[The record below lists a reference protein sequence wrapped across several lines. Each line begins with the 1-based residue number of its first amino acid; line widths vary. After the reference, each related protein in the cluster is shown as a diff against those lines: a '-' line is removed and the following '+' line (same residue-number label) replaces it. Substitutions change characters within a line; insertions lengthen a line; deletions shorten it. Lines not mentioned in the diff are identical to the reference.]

1 MTQDTENGRSPLV
14 AVVNDDVT
22 QRNMLV
28 GLLRQNG
35 FETLAFEGPEAAFAG
50 MNRKAPPDII
60 ITDLYMPGIDGW
72 RFCRLL
78 RSPEYK
84 AFNKVPI
91 LVVSATFSGEEAAQV
106 TADTGADAFAIMP
119 PDVPHLLTTVHK
131 LLRGESEGYRPR
143 VLIVE
148 DSKAL
153 AQILQHT
160 FNTHGY
166 QARTAAS
173 LREALETFR
182 QADFDMALLDYY
194 LADGH
199 GDTLLATF
207 SAIRPDCVC
216 IMMTADPDPGLA
228 LGWMKK
234 GASDYL
240 RKPFD
245 PDYLM
250 EVCARARRETALLR
264 VEHILERRT
273 LELRKSE
280 ALLAKTQRLS
290 KIGGWEFDA
299 RSQTMSL
306 TEEALRIHGLAPED
320 FTYGSTD
327 HLDKTLAG
335 YEPQDR
341 LTLMEAF
348 TRCLQSGEPYDR
360 EFPFTSA
367 DGRKLWVRTAASAVV
382 DDGRVT
388 QVSGNIMDITERKQ
402 AEEEKSRLEEKIN
415 QTRRME
421 SVGRLA
427 GGMAHDLNNL
437 LMPILG
443 YGEILQGEFGLD
455 DERRQFSD
463 EIVKA
468 ALRARDLVRQLLAYS
483 RRQML
488 DFRPLDLN
496 RLITNFE
503 FLLKRRIPANISLR
517 LDLAQALPYISG
529 DSVQIEQVIMNLLEN
544 ARDAMPEGGDIDI
557 ITAGIRLE
565 AEQAAAHNVPPGEY
579 AVLAVK
585 DNGTGMDPETC
596 CKVFEPFFTTK
607 EQGKGSGLGL
617 ATAYGIVRQ
626 HGGSIGVA
634 SDKGGGS
641 VFTCLFPATAAKS
654 AGEEPFPKQ
663 TEKHDETILL
673 VEDNQQVRD
682 LARAILIRKGYN
694 VLTAHDGEHAL
705 SVMENHKGGV
715 DLLLT
720 DMMLPGMNGV
730 ELYEEMKKKV
740 PGIRVLIMSGYAAG
754 VFDSDAMP
762 ETRLDFLQKPFP
774 LESLEKKV
782 KELLARKS
790 D

>member
-1 MTQDTENGRSPLV
+1 MTGETENGRSPLV
-14 AVVNDDVT
+14 AVVNDDAT
-22 QRNMLV
+22 QRNMLI
-28 GLLRQNG
+28 GLMRQNG

-50 MNRKAPPDII
+50 MSHKSPPDII

-84 AFNKVPI
+84 AFNRVPI

-119 PDVPHLLTTVHK
+119 PDVPHLLATVHK
-131 LLRGESEGYRPR
+131 LLRGETEGYRPR

-160 FNTHGY
+160 YNTHGY

-182 QADFDMALLDYY
+182 QADFDLALIDYY
-194 LADGH
+194 LSDGH
-199 GDTLLATF
+199 GDTLLTTF
-207 SAIRPDCVC
+207 SSIRPDCVC
-216 IMMTADPDPGLA
+216 IMMTADPDPGLS

-280 ALLAKTQRLS
+280 ALLASTQRLS

-306 TEEALRIHGLAPED
+306 TEEALRIHGLEHKD
-320 FTYGSTD
+320 FTYGSSD

-335 YEPQDR
+335 YEPEDR

-348 TRCLQSGEPYDR
+348 TRCLESGAPYDM
-360 EFPFTSA
+360 EFPFTNA
-367 DGRKLWVRTAASAVV
+367 IGQKLWVRTAASAIMA
-382 DDGRVT
+382 DGIVT
-388 QVSGNIMDITERKQ
+388 SVSGNIMDITERRQ
-402 AEEEKSRLEEKIN
+402 AAEERARLEEKIN
-415 QTRRME
+415 QAQRME
-421 SVGRLA
+421 SIGRLA

-443 YGEILQGEFGLD
+443 YGEILQGEFDLD
-455 DERRQFSD
+455 DERRQFTD

-483 RRQML
+483 RKQIL
-488 DFRPLDLN
+488 EFRPIDLN

-503 FLLKRRIPANISLR
+503 FIIKRRLPATINLNFA
-517 LDLAQALPYISG
+517 LAPKLPHIAG
-529 DSVQIEQVIMNLLEN
+529 DGIQLEQVIMNLLEN
-544 ARDAMPEGGDIDI
+544 ARDAMPEGGQ
-557 ITAGIRLE
+557 ITITTGQTQVDKEKAAFHGI
-565 AEQAAAHNVPPGEY
+565 QPGSYVILTIE
-579 AVLAVK
+579 
-585 DNGTGMDPETC
+585 DSGTGMDALTC
-596 CKVFEPFFTTK
+596 AQIFEPFFTTK
-607 EQGKGSGLGL
+607 EQGARSGLGL

-626 HGGSIGVA
+626 HGGSIWVN
-634 SDKGGGS
+634 SETSRGS
-641 VFTCLFPATAAKS
+641 VFTCLFPVTEEKN
-654 AGEEPFPKQ
+654 GEEYPAPRPQAKY
-663 TEKHDETILL
+663 DETILL
-673 VEDNQQVRD
+673 VEDNPQVRN
-682 LARAILIRKGYN
+682 LTRAILLRKGYT
-694 VLTAHDGEHAL
+694 VLAAHNAEHAL
-705 SVMENHKGGV
+705 SMMENHEGEIH
-715 DLLLT
+715 LLLT
-720 DMMLPGMNGV
+720 DMMMPGMNGI
-730 ELYEEMKKKV
+730 ELYGELKKKA
-740 PGIRVLIMSGYAAG
+740 PGIRVLLMSGYAAG
-754 VFDSDAMP
+754 VFDPDNQP
-762 ETRLDFLQKPFP
+762 EIRLDFLQKPFP

-782 KELLARKS
+782 RELLDRQDA
-790 D
+790 